1 MIQDYCDNDLKPLM
15 EATVPRRKVDQV
27 KKIWRQFE
35 AQLHG
40 WDAGSS
46 SSLYG
51 ESGGSVSIE
60 VGARQR
66 RFAKV
71 RKEALCYIAG
81 QCQN

>member
-1 MIQDYCDNDLKPLM
+1 M
-15 EATVPRRKVDQV
+15 EATVPKRKVDQV
-27 KKIWRQFE
+27 KKIWREFE

-51 ESGGSVSIE
+51 KSGGSVSIE

-71 RKEALCYIAG
+71 RISYACITTVRKDCLG
-81 QCQN
+81 NMTS

>member
-1 MIQDYCDNDLKPLM
+1 M
-15 EATVPRRKVDQV
+15 EATIPKRKVDQV
-27 KKIWRQFE
+27 KEIWRQFE
-35 AQLHG
+35 AQLQG
-40 WDAGSS
+40 WDGGSS

-71 RKEALCYIAG
+71 RRIQAVVC
-81 QCQN
+81 

>member
-1 MIQDYCDNDLKPLM
+1 MYMIQDYCDNDLKPLM
-15 EATVPRRKVDQV
+15 EATVPKRKVDQV
-27 KKIWRQFE
+27 KKIWREFE
-35 AQLHG
+35 AQLRG

-60 VGARQR
+60 VGVRQR

-71 RKEALCYIAG
+71 RD
-81 QCQN
+81 